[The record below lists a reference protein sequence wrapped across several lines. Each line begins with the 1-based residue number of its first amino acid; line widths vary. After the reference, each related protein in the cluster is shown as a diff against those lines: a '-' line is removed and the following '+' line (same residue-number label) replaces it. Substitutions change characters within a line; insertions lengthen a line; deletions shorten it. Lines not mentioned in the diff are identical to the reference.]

1 MNKKL
6 ITTALITASFVAMGA
21 IFPIAESKAE
31 SDVKF
36 ICGKSH
42 DRQTDNKDKRLPTT
56 FAWTSRGKTAIV
68 RWEKNFGKYSPQERC
83 QSVAPRFQEAY
94 DNGTLQMITNGK
106 VNGQPVICAVRE
118 YGDSCQ
124 TVLMTLRK
132 KDNPIQMLNDLKD
145 TLNGRGV
152 GPVKNSSGTPQ
163 IYYQVNMD
171 EFLRNAPV
179 EKE

>member
-6 ITTALITASFVAMGA
+6 LPTVLITASVVAMGLT
-21 IFPIAESKAE
+21 IPIAKSQAK

-36 ICGKSH
+36 ICGKSY
-42 DRQTDNKDKRLPTT
+42 DRDNNKRLPTT
-56 FAWTSRGKTAIV
+56 FAWTSRGKTAII

-94 DNGTLQMITNGK
+94 DNGTLEIITNAK
-106 VNGQPVICAVRE
+106 VNGQPVICAVQE

-124 TVLMTLRK
+124 TVLMTLRQ
-132 KDNPIQMLNDLKD
+132 KDNSVKMLNDLKD
-145 TLNGRGV
+145 TLNGRSI

-163 IYYQVNMD
+163 LFYKINMD
-171 EFLRNAPV
+171 EFLSNAPV